1 MCLLNARL
9 VIATRCYAP
18 RWLITISSPSRTHGT
33 MLNIHITLMAIILT
47 RMETGQRER
56 KAWYSDQCLKIDL
69 TPEGN
74 FMFVKWCVWG
84 IYKKK
89 KQTVIKG
96 NGSKTLYGQSLFPF
110 KCFTIVR
117 LNYKLIKLISILKS
131 FFFGRL
137 TDWLSDWLASSLINR
152 QIDWLA
158 DRLANWLTGWLPVN
172 ILMNNALVT
181 FLTAFHSTRGRR
193 G

>member
-56 KAWYSDQCLKIDL
+56 KAWYSDQCLKIDF

-84 IYKKK
+84 IYKKQTNSHK
-89 KQTVIKG
+89 RKWKQNLIWSVII
-96 NGSKTLYGQSLFPF
+96 SI
-110 KCFTIVR
+110 CFTIVR
-117 LNYKLIKLISILKS
+117 LNYRLIKLISILKS
-131 FFFGRL
+131 FFFGQL

>member
-1 MCLLNARL
+1 
-9 VIATRCYAP
+9 
-18 RWLITISSPSRTHGT
+18 
-33 MLNIHITLMAIILT
+33 MLNIHITLMAIILI

-56 KAWYSDQCLKIDL
+56 KAWYSDQCLKIDF

-84 IYKKK
+84 IYKKN

-131 FFFGRL
+131 FFFGR
-137 TDWLSDWLASSLINR
+137 LSDWLASSLINR

>member
-1 MCLLNARL
+1 MFEE
-9 VIATRCYAP
+9 Y
-18 RWLITISSPSRTHGT
+18 TI
-33 MLNIHITLMAIILT
+33 N
-47 RMETGQRER
+47 
-56 KAWYSDQCLKIDL
+56 
-69 TPEGN
+69 
-74 FMFVKWCVWG
+74 
-84 IYKKK
+84 
-89 KQTVIKG
+89 KQTIIKG

-117 LNYKLIKLISILKS
+117 PNYKLIKLISILKS
-131 FFFGRL
+131 FLFGRL

-181 FLTAFHSTRGRR
+181 FWQLFIAQEAAEDNLLVAYGFATITDCKDYTLTWGSNSKKPLLDLYV
-193 G
+193 